1 MKARVGLDRGMGM
14 RVGGGEATERDGLVK
29 EDKGDERKG
38 GRWGK
43 RREEDKLSTQ

>member
-1 MKARVGLDRGMGM
+1 MKARVGLDRGMGR

-38 GRWGK
+38 EGWGQKKRGR
-43 RREEDKLSTQ
+43 

>member
-14 RVGGGEATERDGLVK
+14 RVVGGEATEEDGLVK

-38 GRWGK
+38 GGRGK
-43 RREEDKLSTQ
+43 RREEDKLST